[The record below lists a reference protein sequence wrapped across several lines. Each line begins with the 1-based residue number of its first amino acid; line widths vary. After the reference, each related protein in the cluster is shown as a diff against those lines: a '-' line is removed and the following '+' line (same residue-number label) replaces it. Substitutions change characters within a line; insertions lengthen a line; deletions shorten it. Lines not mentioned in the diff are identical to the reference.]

1 MGKLDFE
8 YLNLINSISLRKQ
21 PVNIFQL
28 SQYPHW
34 ETVTSNIWAYFLNP
48 EKQHNFGALFLEAIF
63 KEIKKSGVINERE
76 LDEIIHSFKHIS
88 VNREVVTRDVEKTSK
103 KMKRIDIEIEGD
115 FGGLVLENKIDAD
128 PKENDLNVYLEQAKA
143 DRINTDKPIYF
154 GFLTQFAIPNDVN
167 DKWSGNPNYFAIRYD
182 DVFNQ
187 IVKLL
192 VKYDYGNFD
201 SRSWDIFLQ
210 FVENTSLTKNKERL
224 ETEIMDLTVG
234 DEIIRNNAK
243 KIEDSKSKVKKI
255 NQGIQDTLENLV
267 NNMKQLDD
275 EDILGP
281 KWPTKWPPKDDSG
294 SDMLN
299 FWTFRGNNEGISFKD
314 NIQDK
319 FCIEFYYVRG
329 RSGDTNGKI
338 CYKAW
343 IGQDQTKGAIL
354 NRFGV
359 PFKTLKELT
368 ENSIL
373 ESAREGLNIVKQIRE
388 KKPTKK

>member
-1 MGKLDFE
+1 M
-8 YLNLINSISLRKQ
+8 I
-21 PVNIFQL
+21 VM
-28 SQYPHW
+28 
-34 ETVTSNIWAYFLNP
+34 VTSFYRTQARS
-48 EKQHNFGALFLEAIF
+48 LFLF
-63 KEIKKSGVINERE
+63 SYLLHFNCKFVEIKKSGVINDRE

-154 GFLTQFAIPNDVN
+154 GFLTQFAIPNAVN

-388 KKPTKK
+388 KKPTKKRLH

>member
-8 YLNLINSISLRKQ
+8 YLNLISSISLRKQ

-63 KEIKKSGVINERE
+63 KEIKKSGVINDRE

-154 GFLTQFAIPNDVN
+154 GFLTQFAIPNAVN

-368 ENSIL
+368 VN
-373 ESAREGLNIVKQIRE
+373 ADVKMSFFAD
-388 KKPTKK
+388 